1 MSVRESDIPR
11 QAVTDREY
19 RPETEADRKREEVM
33 RRRAALKK
41 TCSEVRSL
49 MGRLE
54 TKILDIEAACES
66 PLI

>member
-1 MSVRESDIPR
+1 MSLRESEIPK

-19 RPETEADRKREEVM
+19 RPETEADRKREETM

-41 TCSEVRSL
+41 TCSEVRTL

-54 TKILDIEAACES
+54 SKILEIEAACES